1 MFYRQTPPE
10 PPPLR
15 WLGDAIDLAVVI
27 LGAGMIALMA
37 VNVFARSTDLIDL
50 AANVELGEFL
60 LVWATFLGG
69 ASAVRRLGHMRIAEV
84 VDAIPPRFAALLDT
98 AMRLLT
104 LVLLALLAW
113 KGASIVG
120 HTWGQRSSVLYW
132 PVGLTYL
139 AMPVG
144 AGLSMIYTAI
154 QIVRPPQPV
163 PFTDRA

>member
-1 MFYRQTPPE
+1 
-10 PPPLR
+10 
-15 WLGDAIDLAVVI
+15 LGDAIDLIIVI
-27 LGAGMIALMA
+27 LGTGMIALMA

-69 ASAVRRLGHMRIAEV
+69 ASASRRVSHMRVGEI
-84 VDAIPPRFAALLDT
+84 VDALPPRLAAGLEQIIRLATLFLLS
-98 AMRLLT
+98 LL
-104 LVLLALLAW
+104 VW

-120 HTWGQRSSVLYW
+120 HTWSQRTSVLYW

-144 AGLSMIYTAI
+144 AALCMVYVMLH
-154 QIVRPPQPV
+154 IVRPPSPA
-163 PFTDRA
+163 PNPDMC

>member
-1 MFYRQTPPE
+1 MFHRPHPPE
-10 PPPLR
+10 PLPLR

-27 LGAGMIALMA
+27 LGLGMIALMSL
-37 VNVFARSTDLIDL
+37 NVFARSTDLIDL

-69 ASAVRRLGHMRIAEV
+69 ASAVRRVGHMRIAEL
-84 VDAIPPRFAALLDT
+84 VDALPPRAALVLDQ

-104 LVLLALLAW
+104 LVLLALLVW
-113 KGASIVG
+113 KGGSIVG

-144 AGLSMIYTAI
+144 AALSMVYTAFHM
-154 QIVRPPQPV
+154 VRPPRPAPQP
-163 PFTDRA
+163 DLA